1 MLTYEE
7 FKEEY
12 QDISIDKS
20 VFSFIESILLRK
32 VNYLTFNRIDMT
44 SEVEQERFYKLLA
57 SVIISLNFEGLIA
70 QNNSN
75 SDSSGNI
82 KSESIGEYKKE
93 YFDSTSKTLSESE
106 KQKRI
111 NDLILK
117 AIKETYGNTGLMY
130 RGYYY
135 DEP

>member
-44 SEVEQERFYKLLA
+44 SEMEQERFYKLLA

-75 SDSSGNI
+75 SDSLGNI

-135 DEP
+135 GEP

>member
-93 YFDSTSKTLSESE
+93 YFGSTSKTLSESE

>member
-12 QDISIDKS
+12 QDISIDKN
-20 VFSFIESILLRK
+20 VFSFIEATLLRK
-32 VNYLTFNRIDMT
+32 VNYVTFNRIDMT
-44 SEVEQERFYKLLA
+44 SEMEQERFYKLLA

-82 KSESIGEYKKE
+82 KSETIGEYKKE
-93 YFDSTSKTLSESE
+93 YFGSTAKTLSESE

-117 AIKETYGNTGLMY
+117 AIKETYAHTGLMY

>member
-44 SEVEQERFYKLLA
+44 SEMEQERFYKLLA

-135 DEP
+135 GEA

>member
-44 SEVEQERFYKLLA
+44 SEMEQERFYKLLA

-135 DEP
+135 GEP

>member
-44 SEVEQERFYKLLA
+44 SEMEQERFYKLLA

-70 QNNSN
+70 QNNGN

-135 DEP
+135 GEP